1 MGNEYDTG
9 SRSKKKQR
17 PTDRKMTVALFLLRC
32 VELGVHLSD
41 LDEIE
46 IGTVLDMYIE
56 KGNDGEEYP
65 ELATQADFDKF

>member
-1 MGNEYDTG
+1 
-9 SRSKKKQR
+9 
-17 PTDRKMTVALFLLRC
+17 MTVAQFLLRC

-65 ELATQADFDKF
+65 ELATQSDFDKF

>member
-1 MGNEYDTG
+1 
-9 SRSKKKQR
+9 
-17 PTDRKMTVALFLLRC
+17 MTVALFLLRC

-65 ELATQADFDKF
+65 ELANQADFDKF